1 MLQEL
6 SADARQGLQDLKEA
20 LQVVSVQRHTPA
32 LAAAVQQ
39 APISAA
45 ALPPQSAA
53 STNVPEQVAAA
64 HNEELKNRAPQYQHI
79 PRNVYSRGVARPK
92 RQPRD
97 DIHVCNCRAP
107 MGLFNALPARQPT
120 QRQANSTLHKQML
133 QKAAASAVPGLNGAA
148 LPATSSQLLDG
159 QSPSGLAPVGPAPHN
174 QGSSSVRM
182 TDNAAEQATPEPLQ
196 HVGADPAGMTPRSTT
211 AATSSEA
218 GSPDAEAVSAQELGC
233 GDDCLNRLSFIHC
246 DAKLCPCGASCTNR
260 SHFLPT
266 VCICPLSWLEH
277 SGCGKAQLI
286 LLSPILTVV
295 HVKIYFC
302 GWSIVAVK
310 RLACAGMQ
318 SLQIGFTSMV
328 NSQALPMQAF
338 PPAEITSGGSVPD
351 HQQGLGGQGC

>member
-20 LQVVSVQRHTPA
+20 LQTVGVQRHTPA

-39 APISAA
+39 APTSAA
-45 ALPPQSAA
+45 ALPPQSAVT
-53 STNVPEQVAAA
+53 TNVPEQVAAA

-148 LPATSSQLLDG
+148 LPALSSQVPDG
-159 QSPSGLAPVGPAPHN
+159 QGPSGLAPVGPVPAN
-174 QGSSSVRM
+174 QGSSSGRM
-182 TDNAAEQATPEPLQ
+182 TENAADQATPEGTQ
-196 HVGADPAGMTPRSTT
+196 HNDADPVRLIPRSTT

-218 GSPDAEAVSAQELGC
+218 GSPDAEAVPAQELGC
-233 GDDCLNRLSFIHC
+233 GEDCLNRLSFIHC
-246 DAKLCPCGASCTNR
+246 DPKLCPCGASCSNR
-260 SHFLPT
+260 SHHSYHGSASVHYLGCKT
-266 VCICPLSWLEH
+266 QWLWQSSAH
-277 SGCGKAQLI
+277 LAA
-286 LLSPILTVV
+286 V
-295 HVKIYFC
+295 HVRIYFC

-310 RLACAGMQ
+310 CLACAGMQ
-318 SLQIGFTSMV
+318 SLQIDSTSVV